1 METRARYALIGLFML
16 AVIAASFAFVYWLEN
31 TGGFL
36 DRASYRIQFSSPV
49 PGLLVGSAVNFNG
62 IRVGEVTELALD
74 PAEPQSVVATI
85 AVERNIPIR
94 SDTEV
99 SVDVQGLTGGALIAL
114 RGGSP
119 SAPPLEADDGSPPTL
134 IAAPS
139 AGQDWT
145 QAARDAFQRVDKLLA
160 ENSDALHSAISN
172 IDTFAQALARNSDK
186 VDSIVAGI
194 ERMTGGSTPKSQLPT
209 YDLTAVKDF
218 PPLTKAPDWQLA
230 VPEPTALMA
239 VNTDKMQTQ
248 PAQGETIAIPNAQWA
263 DNLPVMLQEKV
274 VQSFENAGYAQAV
287 SRPRDGLQAGFQLL
301 IDIRRFAIS
310 TSGAPTA
317 EIEFVAKILSQDG
330 KILAAKTFTATAPAE
345 SAEAP
350 AAAAALNQAF
360 AKAVTELVPWT
371 ADAVGAAPMP
381 PVTTS
386 PPSGAV
392 PPADA
397 MPPEPTPPT

>member
-31 TGGFL
+31 TGGFM

-62 IRVGEVTELALD
+62 IRVGEVTGLTLD
-74 PAEPQSVVATI
+74 AADPRSVVATI
-85 AVERNIPIR
+85 AVERDIPIR
-94 SDTEV
+94 SDTDV
-99 SVDVQGLTGGALIAL
+99 SVDTQGLTGGAVISL
-114 RGGSP
+114 RGGSA
-119 SAPPLEADDGSPPTL
+119 SSTPLEAVEGNLPTL
-134 IAAPS
+134 VAAPS
-139 AGQDWT
+139 AAQDWT
-145 QAARDAFQRVDKLLA
+145 QAARDAFQRVDNVLA
-160 ENSDALHSAISN
+160 ENSDALKSAISN

-218 PPLTKAPDWQLA
+218 PPLAKVPDWQLV

-248 PAQGETIAIPNAQWA
+248 PAQGESVAIANAQWA

-301 IDIRRFAIS
+301 IDVRRFAIS
-310 TSGAPTA
+310 TSGAPIA
-317 EIEFVAKILSQDG
+317 EIEFVAKLMSQDG
-330 KILAAKTFTATAPAE
+330 KILAAKTFTATAPAD
-345 SAEAP
+345 STEAA

-360 AKAVTELVPWT
+360 AKTVTELVPWT
-371 ADAVGAAPMP
+371 AEAVGTAPAVPAGTPAA
-381 PVTTS
+381 
-386 PPSGAV
+386 

-397 MPPEPTPPT
+397 EPPMPPPPT

>member
-16 AVIAASFAFVYWLEN
+16 AVIAAGFSFVYWLEN
-31 TGGFL
+31 TGGFM

-62 IRVGEVTELALD
+62 IRVGEVTGLTLD
-74 PAEPQSVVATI
+74 AADPRSVVATI
-85 AVERNIPIR
+85 GVERNIPIR
-94 SDTEV
+94 ADTEV
-99 SVDVQGLTGGALIAL
+99 SVEVQGLTGGALIAL
-114 RGGSP
+114 RGGSA
-119 SAPPLEADDGSPPTL
+119 SAPPLEADDGNLPTL
-134 IAAPS
+134 VAAPS
-139 AGQDWT
+139 ASQDWT
-145 QAARDAFQRVDKLLA
+145 QAARDAFQRVDNVLA
-160 ENSDALHSAISN
+160 ENSEALHSAITN

-209 YDLTAVKDF
+209 YDLIAVKDF
-218 PPLTKAPDWQLA
+218 PPLDEAPGWQLV

-248 PAQGETIAIPNAQWA
+248 PAQSESVAIPNAQWA

-287 SRPRDGLQAGFQLL
+287 SRPRDGLAAGFQLL

-310 TSGAPTA
+310 TSSEPTA
-317 EIEFVAKILSQDG
+317 EIEFVAKIMGQDG
-330 KILAAKTFTATAPAE
+330 KILAAKTFTVTAPAD

-350 AAAAALNQAF
+350 AAAVALNQAF
-360 AKAVTELVPWT
+360 AKAVAELVRWT
-371 ADAVGAAPMP
+371 ADAVGAAPVP

-386 PPSGAV
+386 PPAGTV
-392 PPADA
+392 PPEGV

>member
-1 METRARYALIGLFML
+1 ML

-31 TGGFL
+31 TGGFM

-62 IRVGEVTELALD
+62 IRVGEVTGLTLD
-74 PAEPQSVVATI
+74 AADPRSVVATI
-85 AVERNIPIR
+85 AVEQNIPIR
-94 SDTEV
+94 SDTDV
-99 SVDVQGLTGGALIAL
+99 SVDTQGLTGGAVISL
-114 RGGSP
+114 RGGSA
-119 SAPPLEADDGSPPTL
+119 SSEPLEADDGNLPTL
-134 IAAPS
+134 VAAPS
-139 AGQDWT
+139 AAQDWT
-145 QAARDAFQRVDKLLA
+145 QAARDAFQRVDNVLA
-160 ENSDALHSAISN
+160 ENSDALKSAISN

-218 PPLTKAPDWQLA
+218 PPLAKVPDWQLV

-248 PAQGETIAIPNAQWA
+248 PAQGETVAIPNAQWA

-301 IDIRRFAIS
+301 IDVRHFAVS
-310 TSGAPTA
+310 TSGAPSA
-317 EIEFVAKILSQDG
+317 EIEFVAKIMSQDG
-330 KILAAKTFTATAPAE
+330 KIVTAKTFTATAPAD

-371 ADAVGAAPMP
+371 ADAVGAAP
-381 PVTTS
+381 
-386 PPSGAV
+386 AV
-392 PPADA
+392 PAGTPPAPADA
-397 MPPEPTPPT
+397 EPPMPPPPT

>member
-36 DRASYRIQFSSPV
+36 NRASYRIQFSSPV

-62 IRVGEVTELALD
+62 IRVGEVTQLTLD
-74 PAEPQSVVATI
+74 PAEQRSVVATI
-85 AVERNIPIR
+85 AVEKNIPIR

-99 SVDVQGLTGGALIAL
+99 NVDVQGLTGGALIAL

-119 SAPPLEADDGSPPTL
+119 SAPPLEPDDGSLPML
-134 IAAPS
+134 VAAPS

-145 QAARDAFQRVDKLLA
+145 QAARDAFQRVDNVLA
-160 ENSDALHSAISN
+160 ENSEALHSAITN
-172 IDTFAQALARNSDK
+172 IDTFAQALARNSDR

-194 ERMTGGSTPKSQLPT
+194 ERMTGGSTPKSQQPT

-218 PPLTKAPDWQLA
+218 RPLAKVPDWQLV

-248 PAQGETIAIPNAQWA
+248 PAQGESVAIANAQWA
-263 DNLPVMLQEKV
+263 DNLPVMLQAKV

-287 SRPRDGLQAGFQLL
+287 SRPRDGLAAGFQLL

-310 TSGAPTA
+310 TSATPSA
-317 EIEFVAKILSQDG
+317 EIEFVAKLMSQDG
-330 KILAAKTFTATAPAE
+330 KILAAKTFTATAPAD

-350 AAAAALNQAF
+350 AAAAALNRAF
-360 AKAVTELVPWT
+360 AKAVKDLVPWAAEAVVVAPAAP
-371 ADAVGAAPMP
+371 ADAPTPPPDEMP
-381 PVTTS
+381 
-386 PPSGAV
+386 V
-392 PPADA
+392 PPA
-397 MPPEPTPPT
+397 PPPT

>member
-74 PAEPQSVVATI
+74 PAEPRSVVATI
-85 AVERNIPIR
+85 AVDKNIPIR
-94 SDTEV
+94 SDTDV

-119 SAPPLEADDGSPPTL
+119 SAPPLEADDGSLPTL
-134 IAAPS
+134 TAAPS

-145 QAARDAFQRVDKLLA
+145 QAARDAFQRVDNVLA
-160 ENSDALHSAISN
+160 ENSEALHSAITN
-172 IDTFAQALARNSDK
+172 IDVFAQALSRNSDK

-194 ERMTGGSTPKSQLPT
+194 ERMTGGSTPKSQVPT
-209 YDLTAVKDF
+209 YDLSAVKDF
-218 PPLTKAPDWQLA
+218 PPLANAPDWQLA

-239 VNTDKMQTQ
+239 VNTDKMQIH
-248 PAQGETIAIPNAQWA
+248 PAQGESVAIANAQWA

-287 SRPRDGLQAGFQLL
+287 SRPRDGLTAGFQLL

-310 TSGAPTA
+310 TSGTPTA
-317 EIEFVAKILSQDG
+317 EIEFVAKLMSQDG
-330 KILAAKTFTATAPAE
+330 KIVAAKTFTATAPAD

-350 AAAAALNQAF
+350 AAATALNQAF
-360 AKAVTELVPWT
+360 AKAVIELVPWT
-371 ADAVGAAPMP
+371 AEAVGAAPAP
-381 PVTTS
+381 PGDAA
-386 PPSGAV
+386 PAV
-392 PPADA
+392 PAP
-397 MPPEPTPPT
+397 PPT

>member
-74 PAEPQSVVATI
+74 PAEPRSVVATI
-85 AVERNIPIR
+85 AVDKNIPIR
-94 SDTEV
+94 SDTDV

-119 SAPPLEADDGSPPTL
+119 SAPPLEADDGSLPTL
-134 IAAPS
+134 TAAPS

-145 QAARDAFQRVDKLLA
+145 QAARDAFQRVDNVLA
-160 ENSDALHSAISN
+160 ENSEVLHSAITN
-172 IDTFAQALARNSDK
+172 IDVFAQALSRNSDK

-194 ERMTGGSTPKSQLPT
+194 ERMTGGSTPKSQVPT
-209 YDLTAVKDF
+209 YDLSAVKDF
-218 PPLTKAPDWQLA
+218 PPLANAPDWQLA

-239 VNTDKMQTQ
+239 VNTDKMQIH
-248 PAQGETIAIPNAQWA
+248 PAQGESVAIANAQWA

-287 SRPRDGLQAGFQLL
+287 SRPRDGLTAGFQLL

-310 TSGAPTA
+310 TSGTPTA
-317 EIEFVAKILSQDG
+317 EIEFVAKLMSQDG
-330 KILAAKTFTATAPAE
+330 KIVAAKTFTATAPAD

-350 AAAAALNQAF
+350 AAATALNQAF
-360 AKAVTELVPWT
+360 AKAVIELVPWT
-371 ADAVGAAPMP
+371 AEAVGAAPAP
-381 PVTTS
+381 PGDAA
-386 PPSGAV
+386 PAV
-392 PPADA
+392 PAP
-397 MPPEPTPPT
+397 PPT

>member
-31 TGGFL
+31 TGGFM

-62 IRVGEVTELALD
+62 IRVGEVTGLTLD
-74 PAEPQSVVATI
+74 AADPRSVVATI
-85 AVERNIPIR
+85 AVERNIPVR
-94 SDTEV
+94 SDTDV
-99 SVDVQGLTGGALIAL
+99 SVDTQGLTGGAVISL
-114 RGGSP
+114 RGGSA
-119 SAPPLEADDGSPPTL
+119 SSEPLEVDDGNLPTL
-134 IAAPS
+134 VAAPS
-139 AGQDWT
+139 AAQDWT
-145 QAARDAFQRVDKLLA
+145 QAARDAFQRIDSVLA
-160 ENSDALHSAISN
+160 ENSESLHSAISN

-218 PPLTKAPDWQLA
+218 PPLAKVPDWQLV

-248 PAQGETIAIPNAQWA
+248 PAQGESVAIANAQWA

-274 VQSFENAGYAQAV
+274 VQSFENAGYTQAV

-301 IDIRRFAIS
+301 IDVRRFAIS

-317 EIEFVAKILSQDG
+317 EIEFVAKLMGQDG
-330 KILAAKTFTATAPAE
+330 KIVAAKTFTATAPAD
-345 SAEAP
+345 SAEA
-350 AAAAALNQAF
+350 AAAATALNQAF

-371 ADAVGAAPMP
+371 AEAVGAAPAVPAGTP
-381 PVTTS
+381 P
-386 PPSGAV
+386 A

-397 MPPEPTPPT
+397 EPPMPPPPT

>member
-31 TGGFL
+31 TGGFM

-74 PAEPQSVVATI
+74 AADPRSVVATI
-85 AVERNIPIR
+85 AVDRNIPIR
-94 SDTEV
+94 SDTDV

-114 RGGSP
+114 RGGSA
-119 SAPPLEADDGSPPTL
+119 SAPLLEADDGSLPTL

-139 AGQDWT
+139 AAQDWT
-145 QAARDAFQRVDKLLA
+145 QAARDAFQRVDKVLA
-160 ENSDALHSAISN
+160 ENSEALHSAITN
-172 IDTFAQALARNSDK
+172 IDVFAQALARNSDK

-209 YDLTAVKDF
+209 YDLLAVKDL
-218 PPLTKAPDWQLA
+218 PPPAQPPDWQLV

-239 VNTDKMQTQ
+239 VNTDKMQIQ
-248 PAQGETIAIPNAQWA
+248 PAQGESITIANAQWA

-287 SRPRDGLQAGFQLL
+287 SRPRDGLAAGFQLL
-301 IDIRRFAIS
+301 IDIRRFAVS
-310 TSGAPTA
+310 TSGEPTA
-317 EIEFVAKILSQDG
+317 EIEFVAKILSKDG
-330 KILAAKTFTATAPAE
+330 KILAAKTFTATAPAN

-360 AKAVTELVPWT
+360 TNAVTELVPWT
-371 ADAVGAAPMP
+371 ADAVGAAPAP

-386 PPSGAV
+386 PPAGV

-397 MPPEPTPPT
+397 MPPEPSPPT